1 MRIHYLPL
9 VGLLLLACTEE
20 TTRPPVEEVP
30 PLEAGSVR
38 ATVVAEPGPITVTKI
53 RIDANSLELGAYQG
67 RFTFDPEALE
77 LVEVV
82 MPEGDY
88 RFVNTNE
95 ASEGVIRFAGFTVTE
110 FESPVAL
117 ELRFKR
123 VRDLDLNDLS
133 VDLEVVGDVVGAEVK
148 GERILEPALLIAR

>member
-1 MRIHYLPL
+1 MRTHYLPL

-20 TTRPPVEEVP
+20 TMRPPVEDVP
-30 PLEAGSVR
+30 PLEEGSVR
-38 ATVVAEPGPITVTKI
+38 ATVFTEPGPITVTTI
-53 RIDANSLELGAYQG
+53 RIDANALELGAYQG
-67 RFTFDPEALE
+67 RFTFDAEALE
-77 LVEVV
+77 LLEVT
-82 MPEGDY
+82 MPEGDF

-95 ASEGVIRFAGFTVTE
+95 ASRGEVRFAGFTVTE

-117 ELRFKR
+117 ELRFKQ

-133 VDLEVVGDVVGAEVK
+133 VDLEVVGDVVGTEVK